1 MLVVLAIGVHET
13 PPLVENSH
21 PFTFPVLPTNV
32 NVPLF
37 DPLQAGDVPPV
48 IVPPT
53 DEGLT
58 FATIVPTA
66 LIQVAAV
73 TVTLAV

>member
-1 MLVVLAIGVHET
+1 MLVVLAIGVHEP

-21 PFTFPVLPTNV
+21 LIIVPIFPLKV